1 MPKDERADA
10 QYRRAYSKFIKDTHG
25 WTGPLPLKLRES
37 IKKLSVSTIKQRLQ
51 SASKRTRD
59 VSTAK
64 KESKSRT
71 IAQLKKDFI
80 KVARKL
86 KMPEDRIKS
95 KINIDFKHS
104 TKSSIEKTVLAYE
117 AVKKIREKT
126 EKINI

>member
-1 MPKDERADA
+1 MPKDERTDA
-10 QYRRAYSKFIKDTHG
+10 QYRRAYSKFIKDAHG
-25 WTGPLPLKLRES
+25 WTGSLPSKLRES

-51 SASKRTRD
+51 TASKRSRD
-59 VSTAK
+59 VSEAK

-71 IAQLKKDFI
+71 IAQLKKDFV

-104 TKSSIEKTVLAYE
+104 TKSSIERTVLAYE
-117 AVKKIREKT
+117 LQLKKLEK
-126 EKINI
+126 KQKK